1 MNDGLGDDHLRVEP
15 GMPRDEPRE
24 RPIVVVR
31 PVHHRR
37 DAVEKKYIKINQ
49 LEPKNITLSACPSRS
64 SAHLNNG
71 GRCFPAA
78 GAVAELA
85 ARHGS
90 TRGATGMERPQR
102 KGTGPRGPSGGE
114 SMACRAADRIAMAVP
129 QHSGLP
135 RAAASTLHF
144 EIGSPVAR
152 GQWQRRLLGQG
163 HRPI

>member
-1 MNDGLGDDHLRVEP
+1 
-15 GMPRDEPRE
+15 MPRDEPRE

-114 SMACRAADRIAMAVP
+114 SMAVP

-163 HRPI
+163 HRPIWNERQKLCRRAAQSVYSVLSYQSK